1 MSFNK
6 INTNYFIILS
16 GIIIFLIKWYQP
28 FLLFKENIDVKVIF
42 ESVTDGY
49 KYLPIFKLFTEFN
62 LDYSYDS
69 ELLDSNNLSA
79 PSGSFYI
86 HSIFYFFLKSWAFII
101 LELIFIIIF
110 LGIFYK
116 ISRLL
121 NFKRIESFLISIF
134 LYNLP
139 IFLDLTSLSNFS
151 YISTISS
158 DFYSLRFP
166 RPLVTN
172 IFFYY
177 FVLLSLSILNK
188 GELLKRK
195 KFIILGLIS
204 GLSFT
209 SFFYHL
215 LLEQIT
221 LLICLIYIYKKNFFK
236 YVIKNYISIIC
247 YIISFLIISLPLLLN
262 INFAEKDFL
271 ERTGLLNLDLEKK
284 KILLTYF
291 FEKFFNLGFII
302 LILISTFLYLFI
314 TNKQNEKLLSK
325 NKIFFFLLFSS
336 IVSPLIFILISP
348 SYFSHFYF
356 FNNLTVI
363 IFFLLIFFIISK
375 LLQRYLIQN
384 ISDNTFKFISITLVI
399 LILLTNF
406 YGVNNERYSNQK
418 NNETFKKRF
427 EINEIVDILNK
438 KNIDLKKST
447 LLTFDNKITVWFIL
461 NDIKNLK
468 VVNGLFTAKKHEMI
482 EDDLISSF
490 KYLKLGKKD
499 FQKFLDNK
507 KKGWR
512 YRNENVLD
520 FFWHRYQANSLTT
533 FKNSNDFD
541 KPILDFIKE
550 SSPILSQQLIIPN
563 FEMSR
568 LLDKFDSY
576 NQSFL
581 DPNLV
586 IINKKDPVLK
596 KSFVNNQIFCKI
608 FDGEIYVFY
617 HKIDD
622 KSKCD

>member
-1 MSFNK
+1 M
-6 INTNYFIILS
+6 
-16 GIIIFLIKWYQP
+16 
-28 FLLFKENIDVKVIF
+28 
-42 ESVTDGY
+42 
-49 KYLPIFKLFTEFN
+49 
-62 LDYSYDS
+62 
-69 ELLDSNNLSA
+69 
-79 PSGSFYI
+79 
-86 HSIFYFFLKSWAFII
+86 
-101 LELIFIIIF
+101 
-110 LGIFYK
+110 
-116 ISRLL
+116 
-121 NFKRIESFLISIF
+121 
-134 LYNLP
+134 
-139 IFLDLTSLSNFS
+139 
-151 YISTISS
+151 
-158 DFYSLRFP
+158 
-166 RPLVTN
+166 
-172 IFFYY
+172 
-177 FVLLSLSILNK
+177 
-188 GELLKRK
+188 
-195 KFIILGLIS
+195 
-204 GLSFT
+204 
-209 SFFYHL
+209 
-215 LLEQIT
+215 
-221 LLICLIYIYKKNFFK
+221 LICLIYIYKKNFFK
-236 YVIKNYISIIC
+236 YVVKNYISIIC
-247 YIISFLIISLPLLLN
+247 YLISFLLISLPLLLN

-284 KILLTYF
+284 KILLIYF

-302 LILISTFLYLFI
+302 LILTSTFLYLLI
-314 TNKQNEKLLSK
+314 THKQNKKLFYK

-541 KPILDFIKE
+541 KPIFNFIKE

-581 DPNLV
+581 DPNLM

>member
-69 ELLDSNNLSA
+69 ELLDLNNLSA

-139 IFLDLTSLSNFS
+139 ILLDLTSLSNFS
-151 YISTISS
+151 YISAISS

-209 SFFYHL
+209 SFFYHF

-236 YVIKNYISIIC
+236 YVVKNYISIIC
-247 YIISFLIISLPLLLN
+247 YLISFLIISLPLLLN

-284 KILLTYF
+284 KILLIYF

-302 LILISTFLYLFI
+302 LILTSTFLYLLI

-375 LLQRYLIQN
+375 LFQRYLIQN

-427 EINEIVDILNK
+427 EINEIADILNK

-533 FKNSNDFD
+533 FKNSNNFD
-541 KPILDFIKE
+541 KPIFDFIKE

-563 FEMSR
+563 FEMIR

-622 KSKCD
+622 KSKCN